1 MKVINVVGA
10 RPNFMKIAPIHNL
23 MLKSDKITPVL
34 VHTGQH
40 YDEKMS
46 KVFFEDLRMPMPDIY
61 LNVGSGSHAVQTAK
75 IMVEFEKVILEEK
88 PDMVLVVGDVN
99 STVACTLVV
108 VKMGVKCVHVEA
120 GLRSFDRRMPEEI
133 NRLMTDVVSDYLF
146 VSEESGLVN
155 LKNEGIA
162 DDKVFHVGN
171 VMIDSLV
178 NHCASADESDIL
190 KKLDVEKEGFCLV
203 TLHRPS
209 NVDALEGV
217 MELVETLIEISKKTK
232 VVFPIHPRTLQ
243 NFSTFG
249 ILSGFSNSPNIILT
263 EPLGYL
269 DFIKLMK
276 ECKFLLTDSG
286 GIQEETT
293 FLGKPC
299 LTLRENTERPS
310 TVTEGT
316 NILIKSLNKVN
327 ILKHTDD
334 IILGRTK
341 KGTIPKLWDGKAAFR
356 IVEILENLY
365 NMNLNRENCG

>member
-1 MKVINVVGA
+1 MKIINVVGA

-23 MLKSDKITPVL
+23 MLKSDKIKPVL

-46 KVFFEDLRMPMPDIY
+46 KVFFEDLKMPMPDIY
-61 LNVGSGSHAVQTAK
+61 LNVGSGSHAAQTAK
-75 IMVEFEKVILEEK
+75 IMVEFEKVVLEEK

-99 STVACTLVV
+99 STVACTLVA
-108 VKMGVKCVHVEA
+108 VKLGIKCVHVEA

-162 DDKVFHVGN
+162 DEKVFHVGN

-178 NHCASADESDIL
+178 NHCESADESDIMANL
-190 KKLDVEKEGFCLV
+190 ELEKEGFCLV

-209 NVDALEGV
+209 NVDELAGAK
-217 MELVETLIEISKKTK
+217 ELVETLIEISTKTK
-232 VVFPIHPRTLQ
+232 VVFPIHPRTLK
-243 NFSTFG
+243 NFGTFG
-249 ILSGFSNSPNIILT
+249 ILGGFSNNDRIKLT

-269 DFIKLMK
+269 DFMKLMK
-276 ECKFLLTDSG
+276 ESKFLLTDSG

-316 NILIKSLNKVN
+316 NILIKSLDKAD
-327 ILKHTDD
+327 ILKHVND
-334 IILGRTK
+334 ILEGRTK
-341 KGTIPKLWDGKAAFR
+341 KGTIPKLWDGKTAYR
-356 IVEILENLY
+356 IVEILEKL
-365 NMNLNRENCG
+365 